1 MAEIGDGIVVAR
13 WIIAVAHTDLEYEDI
28 ASGPAGERI
37 VATVTDQHVVAIKA
51 FQRVVATVAGDDVVE
66 LGATHCVDTA
76 DECVVTNRGV
86 TIGSSRAISDER
98 NHDAGGRMIERNAR
112 IAIAGDLIVAAAAFE
127 LVEGGSVAI
136 NASTSSVRARCGEA
150 RSVIAVR
157 KI

>member
-1 MAEIGDGIVVAR
+1 MAEIRDGVVVAR
-13 WIIAVAHTDLEYEDI
+13 WIIAVAHTDLEYENI

-66 LGATHCVDTA
+66 FGAAHCVDAA

-86 TIGSSRAISDER
+86 AIGSSRAISDER
-98 NHDAGGRMIERNAR
+98 DHDAGGRMIKCHTRVT
-112 IAIAGDLIVAAAAFE
+112 IAGDLIVAAAAFE

-136 NASTSSVRARCGEA
+136 DAGASGVGAGRRESG
-150 RSVIAVR
+150 
-157 KI
+157 